1 MPRFPAEGN
10 GGSVELLMFSVYK
23 QLLDSYAEGNADCE
37 AVLRYGKFGFEN
49 HYI

>member
-23 QLLDSYAEGNADCE
+23 QLLDSYAEGNAECE
-37 AVLRYGKFGFEN
+37 VGVRYGDFGFEN
-49 HYI
+49 PYI